1 MARFRRKS
9 KGGGGG
15 GGGKTNA
22 WTGFIGV
29 VMGGVAL
36 MICLIMY
43 GIFLTNYD
51 TAYTAAAGYTWQT
64 GLTSIM
70 GIWPMVIFLVVMAVG
85 LAAVAG
91 GTMMSVKKTLGGSWI
106 DVFMGVVTG
115 VVTLIIVIIIWGI
128 VNTQF
133 NTTAVAINA
142 TTNVASFSGIVS
154 IIGIWPMITFL
165 AMMASGIAQIGA
177 AGYASYSHLRGR
189 IT

>member
-1 MARFRRKS
+1 MSRFKRR
-9 KGGGGG
+9 GGGGG
-15 GGGKTNA
+15 GGSKGNT

-36 MICLIMY
+36 MVCLIMY

-51 TAYTAAAGYTWQT
+51 TAYTAAGGYSWEV

-70 GIWPMVIFLVVMAVG
+70 GIWPMVIFLVIMSVG

-91 GTMMSVKKTLGGSWI
+91 GTMLSIKKTLSGGWV
-106 DVFMGVVTG
+106 DVFMGIVTG
-115 VVTLIIVIIIWGI
+115 VVSLIIVVIIWGI

-142 TTNVASFSGIVS
+142 TTNKASWSGLVS

-177 AGYASYSHLRGR
+177 AGYASYQHLRGR
-189 IT
+189 VT